1 MQALLNKKEKDEL
14 AIQLYQEGKSMREIA
29 QQSHLSFGTIGKI
42 IRRFNG
48 LDNSQTL
55 PSDMSNKSKQTQ
67 ALFLFAQGKRPIDVA
82 VELDLSSSE
91 VENKLQ
97 EFWILNNLDELAC
110 IYLCPDNLDLFLQ
123 LFHIMKQNKLFN
135 QKDIKTVMKYARDL
149 PSLENKFRDI
159 ANTVLDLEIKKKEL
173 TAQLLDLKYV
183 INQYQNAIDMKRE
196 RLSKMESSMSQLAIR
211 CGKRR
216 SEKT

>member
-1 MQALLNKKEKDEL
+1 
-14 AIQLYQEGKSMREIA
+14 MREIA

-67 ALFLFAQGKRPIDVA
+67 ELYFYSHKAKRPIDVA

-91 VENKLQ
+91 VENILQ
-97 EFWILNNLDELAC
+97 EFWVLNNLDELAC
-110 IYLCPDNLDLFLQ
+110 IYPEIKNHLDLFLQ

-135 QKDIKTVMKYARDL
+135 QKDIKTVLKYARDL
-149 PSLENKFRDI
+149 PSLENEFRDI

-183 INQYQNAIDMKRE
+183 INQYQNAIDMRE
-196 RLSKMESSMSQLAIR
+196 KGCLRWSLL
-211 CGKRR
+211 CHN
-216 SEKT
+216 